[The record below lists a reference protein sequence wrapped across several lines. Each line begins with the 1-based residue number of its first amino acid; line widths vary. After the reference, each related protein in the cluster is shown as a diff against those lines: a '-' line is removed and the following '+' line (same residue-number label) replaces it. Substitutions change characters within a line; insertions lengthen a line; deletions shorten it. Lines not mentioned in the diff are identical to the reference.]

1 MGGGVGIKGGTLE
14 WKILRGGI
22 NLEKKTSMAG
32 MDIFWNHSL
41 NVLNVML
48 YKVYFKRDIKENQL

>member
-1 MGGGVGIKGGTLE
+1 MRRGVGDKGRHPGME
-14 WKILRGGI
+14 
-22 NLEKKTSMAG
+22 NLERWDQPRKKTSMAG